1 MTQLIKECMLS
12 ILHGD
17 SSFGI
22 GFPLARVL
30 FFLVWNCCKKHVP
43 RVYTEKSGFSSTS
56 VPERSPFC
64 QNRLGHARSQRLIPV
79 RQATIPWRMLNTLLT
94 SLLCKCPGWPGKDFW
109 SYSFQGLL
117 NMHVLKWQ
125 QKFLEL
131 LYSLRVLREGTFRIS
146 FPSSM
151 HSALTESLKNWL
163 KQNS

>member
-94 SLLCKCPGWPGKDFW
+94 SLLCKCPGWPGKDFDLIVAIEHACIKMKTEIFGIVIF
-109 SYSFQGLL
+109 SES
-117 NMHVLKWQ
+117 
-125 QKFLEL
+125 
-131 LYSLRVLREGTFRIS
+131 SEGGNF
-146 FPSSM
+146 
-151 HSALTESLKNWL
+151 
-163 KQNS
+163 